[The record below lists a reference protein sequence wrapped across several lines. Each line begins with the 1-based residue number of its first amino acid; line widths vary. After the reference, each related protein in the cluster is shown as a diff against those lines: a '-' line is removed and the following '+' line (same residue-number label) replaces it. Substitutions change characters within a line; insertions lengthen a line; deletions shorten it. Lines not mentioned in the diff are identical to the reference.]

1 MSVQIHCPFCDATG
15 RVNSRFRGRRVHCPK
30 CHEWVD
36 VPDEAESSS
45 GDEDIEI
52 IVDTESFA
60 GEPIDSV
67 PFDPTPVA
75 LAPISDDAF
84 DDMFADSYESRSDD
98 GGDIGSVEIVDDDA
112 ELETA
117 ATGVAAAVSTRAGV
131 GDMLGTQST
140 SLVTGSTLHR
150 SHEVTEGHSQGL
162 EFDEDGDELPK
173 RKKREDGELDMTPM
187 VDVTFLLLIFFM
199 VTASFALQKSIQMP
213 RQQSDAPSSS
223 PIEEETE
230 ELDSVEVQIDER
242 GSFLVL
248 GPDWERET
256 PGKQNLISALKD
268 AMGGAGMEGM
278 RLVIKVQEAAKL
290 QALVDCMDAGTIA
303 GYTELQVT
311 QVEEFD

>member
-1 MSVQIHCPFCDATG
+1 MSVEVHCTHCDAIG

-30 CHEWVD
+30 CNGWVD
-36 VPDEAESSS
+36 VPNELDPTETNVEQSHDPSESSS
-45 GDEDIEI
+45 IDDESAEMIGDDDLVELED
-52 IVDTESFA
+52 D
-60 GEPIDSV
+60 G
-67 PFDPTPVA
+67 
-75 LAPISDDAF
+75 F
-84 DDMFADSYESRSDD
+84 DDTDD
-98 GGDIGSVEIVDDDA
+98 FLGDA
-112 ELETA
+112 EEPLPIGAESI
-117 ATGVAAAVSTRAGV
+117 AAAANGGST
-131 GDMLGTQST
+131 
-140 SLVTGSTLHR
+140 LVTGSTLHR
-150 SHEVTEGHSQGL
+150 THEITEGHALGL
-162 EFDEDGDELPK
+162 EFDDDDEPPK
-173 RKKREDGELDMTPM
+173 RKKRDDGELDMTPM

-199 VTASFALQKSIQMP
+199 VTASFSLQKSIQMP

-230 ELDSVEVQIDER
+230 ELDSVEVQIDEF
-242 GSFLVL
+242 GAFMVL

-268 AMGGAGMEGM
+268 AMGGGRDGM